1 MDNLPRTFLIGYPW
15 MMKPGGIND
24 ARKGIFSIQ
33 DFNLIVPLLKNGRQ
47 HLTETVFAAFE
58 MVPRITQPVYAA
70 IPVPTCPLPAAAFQ
84 KIVPYVDSQV
94 QYSNNM
100 QKIFAVFDDESAL
113 CN

>member
-1 MDNLPRTFLIGYPW
+1 
-15 MMKPGGIND
+15 MKHGGIVD

-58 MVPRITQPVYAA
+58 MVPQMTHAA

-84 KIVPYVDSQV
+84 KIVP
-94 QYSNNM
+94 
-100 QKIFAVFDDESAL
+100 
-113 CN
+113 